1 MKEVKYTKGSWKV
14 APDLSIYSDQSYY
27 KIAEIVAGDNDGEC
41 EANAQLIAS
50 APDLVKTLEEL
61 SLYVSHNGDEWVR
74 NKARDALAKAMG
86 EQYE

>member
-1 MKEVKYTKGSWKV
+1 MKETKYTKGSWKV

-50 APDLVKTLEEL
+50 APDLVKTIE
-61 SLYVSHNGDEWVR
+61 DFQ
-74 NKARDALAKAMG
+74 KA
-86 EQYE
+86 EQDDIDKEVKNSP